1 MSNSTLLRLAL
12 AVVLATLLPDVA
24 RAYTGGWGWG
34 GGGVPLDTWDTDDQ
48 EGAVR
53 RRRERLLAESKAG
66 AAALEAVEAEEAKIM
81 ETLQKAI
88 DGAAE
93 KSKGDTA
100 REQRLCML
108 ARSKAVA
115 RLERVGTKY
124 GRVHTAC
131 AKLAAE
137 KGMPEDGVK
146 ELSATMEKAK
156 GLYRANRERAAGL
169 YEELG
174 KFRRALTMYE
184 TILTGVPEAE
194 RGSETTLKDKIGELK
209 DKLGVKRDDAKT
221 AAAN

>member
-12 AVVLATLLPDVA
+12 AVALATLLPDVA
-24 RAYTGGWGWG
+24 RAYSGGWGW
-34 GGGVPLDTWDTDDQ
+34 GGGVPLDTWDTGDQ
-48 EGAVR
+48 ENAVR
-53 RRRERLLAESKAG
+53 KRRERLLAESKAG
-66 AAALEAVEAEEAKIM
+66 AAALDAIEAEETKVM

-88 DGAAE
+88 GEAAE

-100 REQRLCML
+100 REQRLTML
-108 ARSKAVA
+108 ARSKAA
-115 RLERVGTKY
+115 GQLEQIGTKY
-124 GRVHTAC
+124 GRVHAAC

-156 GLYRANRERAAGL
+156 SLYRANRERTAGL

-184 TILTGVPEAE
+184 AILSGVPDAE
-194 RGSETTLKDKIGELK
+194 RSSETTLKGKIGELK

>member
-1 MSNSTLLRLAL
+1 MSKSTLLRLAL
-12 AVVLATLLPDVA
+12 AVVLATLLPDVV
-24 RAYTGGWGWG
+24 RAYSGGWGG
-34 GGGVPLDTWDTDDQ
+34 SGVPLDTWDTDDQ
-48 EGAVR
+48 ESASKR
-53 RRRERLLAESKAG
+53 RGERLLAESKAG
-66 AAALEAVEAEEAKIM
+66 ATALDAVEAEEAKIM

-88 DGAAE
+88 SEAAE

-108 ARSKAVA
+108 ARSKAVSQ
-115 RLERVGTKY
+115 LEGVGKKY

-146 ELSATMEKAK
+146 ELSAPMVKAK
-156 GLYRANRERAAGL
+156 GLYRVNRERAAGL

-174 KFRRALTMYE
+174 KFRRALSMYE

-194 RGSETTLKDKIGELK
+194 RSSETTLKGKIGELK